1 MPWDAR
7 RTWIEVRQQ
16 AAEEDLEMPV
26 VLEEFGC
33 KLDARPDQYRLA
45 YDSCLTSAKRGGSCA
60 GVMFWDL
67 AHKVPGPHLTGTLAP
82 LPACSLDAVKAVQ
95 QQFDVPLHAVCAC
108 ATALASR
115 QSIYRAGIPLCCRHL
130 STLPERP

>member
-1 MPWDAR
+1 MQHMCLLMLLPKWEPADQHAAFVTLMTTVP

-33 KLDARPDQYRLA
+33 KLDARPDQYKLA

-67 AHKVPGPHLTGTLAP
+67 AHKVP
-82 LPACSLDAVKAVQ
+82 
-95 QQFDVPLHAVCAC
+95 
-108 ATALASR
+108 
-115 QSIYRAGIPLCCRHL
+115 
-130 STLPERP
+130 

>member
-1 MPWDAR
+1 MQSESRHLR

-67 AHKVPGPHLTGTLAP
+67 AHKVTLQRLLRFP
-82 LPACSLDAVKAVQ
+82 EYLHPFWWGVPCLNGYRYL
-95 QQFDVPLHAVCAC
+95 VPLSSVMMAVHRRRIQ
-108 ATALASR
+108 ALADL
-115 QSIYRAGIPLCCRHL
+115 QGI
-130 STLPERP
+130 

>member
-1 MPWDAR
+1 
-7 RTWIEVRQQ
+7 
-16 AAEEDLEMPV
+16 MPV

-67 AHKVPGPHLTGTLAP
+67 AHKVTCQPEPASHSISCLASTKIIRSSTGTCSAVTAT
-82 LPACSLDAVKAVQ
+82 AC
-95 QQFDVPLHAVCAC
+95 CAC
-108 ATALASR
+108 HS
-115 QSIYRAGIPLCCRHL
+115 
-130 STLPERP
+130 EWW

>member
-1 MPWDAR
+1 MPVVLEKFSASWMPGRGAGQSWQPC

-67 AHKVPGPHLTGTLAP
+67 THKVLGN
-82 LPACSLDAVKAVQ
+82 
-95 QQFDVPLHAVCAC
+95 LHSC
-108 ATALASR
+108 
-115 QSIYRAGIPLCCRHL
+115 LCTVSDPFL
-130 STLPERP
+130 YEVE

>member
-1 MPWDAR
+1 LKLSCNRQASFSLFHSESLYC

-33 KLDARPDQYRLA
+33 KLDARPEQYKLA

-67 AHKVPGPHLTGTLAP
+67 AHKVTTKIEG
-82 LPACSLDAVKAVQ
+82 
-95 QQFDVPLHAVCAC
+95 
-108 ATALASR
+108 R
-115 QSIYRAGIPLCCRHL
+115 QDD
-130 STLPERP
+130 

>member
-1 MPWDAR
+1 
-7 RTWIEVRQQ
+7 
-16 AAEEDLEMPV
+16 MPV

-67 AHKVPGPHLTGTLAP
+67 AHKVSRQPSSDSRMTP
-82 LPACSLDAVKAVQ
+82 LPCIAAI
-95 QQFDVPLHAVCAC
+95 
-108 ATALASR
+108 ATTHSR
-115 QSIYRAGIPLCCRHL
+115 
-130 STLPERP
+130 

>member
-1 MPWDAR
+1 MC

-45 YDSCLTSAKRGGSCA
+45 YDSCLTSARRGGSCA

-67 AHKVPGPHLTGTLAP
+67 AHKVTQHYPKPEHRTSLAEP
-82 LPACSLDAVKAVQ
+82 SFA
-95 QQFDVPLHAVCAC
+95 
-108 ATALASR
+108 
-115 QSIYRAGIPLCCRHL
+115 
-130 STLPERP
+130 

>member
-1 MPWDAR
+1 M
-7 RTWIEVRQQ
+7 RQQ

-67 AHKVPGPHLTGTLAP
+67 AHKVTQLPPAWMALQSCP
-82 LPACSLDAVKAVQ
+82 LRIAESHVG
-95 QQFDVPLHAVCAC
+95 CA
-108 ATALASR
+108 
-115 QSIYRAGIPLCCRHL
+115 
-130 STLPERP
+130 